1 MKKIVERKCVE
12 TVSEISVTKLKG
24 CHYRLSKKDCKNALV
39 CKKCKKTC
47 VRNIVLSF
55 ATIVR
60 KMLSRLLT
68 CACNFSVCLSP
79 E

>member
-24 CHYRLSKKDCKNALV
+24 CHYRLSKKDRKNAIV
-39 CKKCKKTC
+39 GKKCNKN